1 MPGVRGLSCERC
13 EDVNSNEADLSGDL
27 QCIGELLGEAP
38 HYQVYESLLTT
49 HKDPTNN
56 KPGQWLRHT

>member
-1 MPGVRGLSCERC
+1 MRVST
-13 EDVNSNEADLSGDL
+13 NNEAYLSGDL

-38 HYQVYESLLTT
+38 HYQVYESLPTT

-56 KPGQWLRHT
+56 KLGPWVRYT